1 MDTLDPKAMV
11 RDGYD
16 RASHEYRGDDFD
28 FARSGYEH
36 WLRRL
41 TSRLSP
47 GARVLDLGCGNGIPV
62 ARELAGGFQVT
73 GVDLSSVNIERARA
87 LVPGAT
93 FVCADMTQVEF
104 PRASFDA
111 VAAFYS
117 IINVPLGEQP
127 ALFARM
133 HGWLVPG
140 GWMLAVVGRDPW
152 TGIEQ
157 DWRDVPGLG
166 MYYSHADAAT
176 YKRWIAEAGFVLA
189 ESGIEP
195 RQGNPG
201 YAVLIAQR
209 GN

>member
-1 MDTLDPKAMV
+1 MDTLDPKAIV
-11 RDGYD
+11 RAGYD
-16 RASHEYRGDDFD
+16 RASHEYRGDDY
-28 FARSGYEH
+28 AYPRSGYEH

-41 TSRLSP
+41 TSHLAP

-62 ARELAGGFQVT
+62 ARELAGGCQVT

-93 FVCADMTQVEF
+93 FVCADMTQVAF
-104 PRASFDA
+104 APGSFDA
-111 VAAFYS
+111 IAAFYS
-117 IINVPLGEQP
+117 IINVPLAEQP
-127 ALFARM
+127 ALFTSM
-133 HGWLVPG
+133 HQWLAPG

-152 TGIEQ
+152 TGVEQ

-176 YKRWIAEAGFVLA
+176 YKRWIADAGFALV
-189 ESGIEP
+189 ESGTEP

-209 GN
+209 GD